1 MSLPLDAAEAL
12 IADLTRRMQALR
24 SATYEGHDRDK
35 LAVVTI
41 TGDGEVTAVRLAQ
54 TVARHSPDEVSDA
67 IRAAVDAAQQQL
79 AQAYSRL
86 AVQAEEWGQQ
96 HDDRS

>member
-24 SATYEGHDRDK
+24 SATYEGRDRDG

-41 TGDGEVTAVRLAQ
+41 TGDGDVIAVQLAQ
-54 TVARHSPDEVSDA
+54 TVARHKPEEVADA
-67 IRAAVDAAQQQL
+67 IRAGVEAAQGQL
-79 AQAYSRL
+79 AQAYTKL
-86 AVQAEEWGQQ
+86 AHQAEEWGQQ